1 MAEAH
6 ATGDVLMKNTLMIA
20 TLVTCAASA
29 FAAEPV
35 PSADGSFQSRTFT
48 MPVSTG
54 MAFRG
59 KSILDKTDVIVVA
72 ITNGDIRVD

>member
-1 MAEAH
+1 
-6 ATGDVLMKNTLMIA
+6 MKNALMFA

-35 PSADGSFQSRTFT
+35 PSADGSFQSRGFT
-48 MPVSTG
+48 MPVSTA

-59 KSILDKTDVIVVA
+59 KSIIDKTDVIVVA